1 MEKQELLWC
10 ALVWFSCFLCLN
22 FVEVLRS
29 VGLVFITFGKVSVT
43 ISSNNTSVFLTS
55 SGAPLILILGYLKL
69 SHSSLFLYLYFF
81 LFFFS
86 FWTVSIS
93 MSSSSLN
100 FSAAVSNVL
109 IMSSIVF
116 LFQTLYSSSP
126 EVRFTSIFYLFC
138 LSLTCLHFPL
148 PS

>member
-1 MEKQELLWC
+1 MWLFYFTFQKQCIKVIVSPSILANYMARIYGETGTTVMY
-10 ALVWFSCFLCLN
+10 LVWFSCFLCLN

-55 SGAPLILILGYLKL
+55 SGAPLILGYLKL

-81 LFFFS
+81 FFFFS

-100 FSAAVSNVL
+100 FSAAVSNV
-109 IMSSIVF
+109 
-116 LFQTLYSSSP
+116 
-126 EVRFTSIFYLFC
+126 
-138 LSLTCLHFPL
+138 
-148 PS
+148 